1 MNNLPGKQL
10 VPLRQI
16 AQEARMNN
24 KSIHRDLF
32 VQKAGQ
38 AAGAALPWSFL
49 IPESGS
55 DRVAGG
61 TITSVKTST
70 AALASSRRDLI
81 HDQRRAPRH
90 PNFHG
95 NKFIDQESKER

>member
-1 MNNLPGKQL
+1 
-10 VPLRQI
+10 
-16 AQEARMNN
+16 MNN

-38 AAGAALPWSFL
+38 AAGAALPWSTTA
-49 IPESGS
+49 PEGGS

-70 AALASSRRDLI
+70 AALASSLRDPL
-81 HDQRRAPRH
+81 HNQRRAPRH
-90 PNFHG
+90 PNFPG
-95 NKFIDQESKER
+95 NKFNDKESK